1 MKGFSAR
8 LGIFLLATISF
19 SVALIYGGAAWAP
32 LPEGIPDSGQASS
45 WTMQLAILVQVI
57 LGLRVFG
64 LLVTWTFLA
73 PTSGETISR
82 DGRNSVLH
90 ASSLAALWSLSAVIA
105 GLATMANV
113 LGVPVK
119 EVFRQGFIATYLMY
133 LPPSRNYIIAAL
145 IALTIAIAGV
155 FLVSLNSIAL
165 LAALAGAGIAAP
177 LLNSHAASLGGHS
190 LALTSSVAH
199 GLAMSAWVGCLW
211 AVSDFVKTRDLKVVA
226 RFSAL
231 AATSVAVLAVSGL
244 AAAYVRLDSI
254 SDLWLS
260 RYGQLT
266 VFKTILFAVLMAIAV
281 QIRAR
286 LTSSGSLAKFLAA
299 EVSIMALAIGVG
311 VALHSTPM
319 SRISLP
325 LNSAGEEILGF
336 AYPPPPTLS
345 RIVLGWNPEWFMLT
359 VSLVAA
365 ALYTIGLIRIKRNQ
379 IQWSSLRTISFMI
392 GIGLIIWT
400 TSAGI
405 SMYSK
410 VSFEY
415 HMIQHMTLSMIAP
428 IFIVLST
435 PITLALRALPAQK
448 TSDHRSARE
457 WILAILHSGYSRL
470 ISHPLMVLAIFTFG
484 LYGLYFT
491 PLFATLMGS
500 HTGHIFM
507 ELHFL
512 ISGLLFSYV
521 VIGADPSPRDVPYWS
536 RLMIVLVGLSLHAFF
551 AIAIMQSSVPIGV
564 DWYIQVQPPWIP
576 DLLADTT
583 AGGSIAWALGEI
595 PTFLLLVIV
604 AVMWS
609 RSDTRLA
616 KQLDR
621 AADRD
626 GDADLLAYNAHLS
639 ALNDRD
645 NSTSE

>member
-1 MKGFSAR
+1 MNSLIAR
-8 LGIFLLATISF
+8 VGTFLLAIISF
-19 SVALIYGGAAWAP
+19 SVVLVYGGAAWAP
-32 LPEGIPDSGQASS
+32 TYEGLPDSGQATS
-45 WTMQLAILVQVI
+45 WILQFAILAHVI

-64 LLVTWTFLA
+64 LLVTWTFIA
-73 PTSGETISR
+73 PSSGATISR
-82 DGRNSVLH
+82 EGRSAVLH
-90 ASSLAALWSLSAVIA
+90 ASAISALWAFSAVIA
-105 GLATMANV
+105 GLTTMANV
-113 LGVPVK
+113 LGVPFK
-119 EVFRQGFIATYLMY
+119 EVFRQGFISTYLMY
-133 LPPSRNYIIAAL
+133 LPPSRSYIITGL
-145 IALTIAIAGV
+145 IALTISIAGV

-165 LAALAGAGIAAP
+165 LAALAAAGIAAP
-177 LLNSHAASLGGHS
+177 LLNSHASSLGSHS

-211 AVSDFVKTRDLKVVA
+211 AVASFVRAKDLSVVS

-231 AATSVAVLAVSGL
+231 AATSVAVLAVSGV
-244 AAAYVRLDSI
+244 AAAYARLDSW

-260 RYGQLT
+260 RYGQIVIL
-266 VFKTILFAVLMAIAV
+266 KTIFFALLMVLAV

-286 LTSSGSLAKFLAA
+286 LASQGSIAKFLSA
-299 EVSIMALAIGVG
+299 EVAIMATAIGVG

-319 SRISLP
+319 SRIAQP

-336 AYPPPPTLS
+336 AYPPPPTLMN
-345 RIVLGWNPEWFMLT
+345 IVFGWNPEWFMLS
-359 VSLVAA
+359 VGLIAA
-365 ALYTIGLIRIKRNQ
+365 ALYTFGVIRVRQNQ
-379 IQWSSLRTISFMI
+379 IEWSVLRTISFMV
-392 GIGLIIWT
+392 GIGLVIWT

-448 TSDHRSARE
+448 SSDHRSLRE
-457 WILAILHSGYSRL
+457 WILALLHSGYSKL
-470 ISHPLMVLAIFTFG
+470 ITHPLMVLAIFTFG

-491 PLFATLMGS
+491 PLFATLMAS

-512 ISGLLFSYV
+512 ISGILFSYV
-521 VIGADPSPRDVPYWS
+521 VIGADPTPRNVPYWS

-551 AIAIMQSSVPIGV
+551 AIAIMQSTEPIGV
-564 DWYIQVQPPWIP
+564 DWYIQVQPPWIT

-604 AVMWS
+604 AVMWA
-609 RSDTRLA
+609 RDDTRLA

-626 GDADLLAYNAHLS
+626 GDAELKAYNTQLS
-639 ALNDRD
+639 ALNKNDV
-645 NSTSE
+645 NE

>member
-1 MKGFSAR
+1 MNSFIAR
-8 LGIFLLATISF
+8 LGIFLLAITSF
-19 SVALIYGGAAWAP
+19 SIALIYGGAAWAP
-32 LPEGIPDSGQASS
+32 LPEGVPDSGQATS
-45 WTMQLAILVQVI
+45 WTLQLAVLVHVI

-64 LLVTWTFLA
+64 LLVTWTFIA

-82 DGRNSVLH
+82 TGRSAVLH
-90 ASSLAALWSLSAVIA
+90 ASSIAALWSLSAVVA
-105 GLATMANV
+105 GLTTMANV
-113 LGVPVK
+113 LGVPFK
-119 EVFRQGFIATYLMY
+119 DVFRQGFIATYLMS
-133 LPPSRNYIIAAL
+133 LPPSRSYLITAL
-145 IALTIAIAGV
+145 IALAIAIAGI
-155 FLVSLNSIAL
+155 FLVSLNSVSL
-165 LAALAGAGIAAP
+165 LAGLAGAGIAAP

-211 AVSDFVKTRDLKVVA
+211 AVSSFVKAKDVKVVA

-231 AATSVAVLAVSGL
+231 AATSVAVLAISGF
-244 AAAYVRLDSI
+244 AAAFARLDSFN
-254 SDLWLS
+254 DLWQS
-260 RYGQLT
+260 RYGQFVVL
-266 VFKTILFAVLMAIAV
+266 KTIFFAVLMILAI

-286 LTSSGSLAKFLAA
+286 LTSTGNLKKFLSL
-299 EVSIMALAIGVG
+299 EVSIMAIAIGVG

-319 SRISLP
+319 SRVSAP

-336 AYPPPPTLS
+336 AYPSPPTLS
-345 RIVLGWNPEWFMLT
+345 AIIFGWNPEWFMLT
-359 VSLVAA
+359 ISLVAA
-365 ALYTIGLIRIKRNQ
+365 ALYTLGLIRIRRNQ
-379 IQWSSLRTISFMI
+379 IEWSALRTISFMV
-392 GIGLIIWT
+392 GIGLVIWT

-428 IFIVLST
+428 MFIVLGT

-448 TSDHRSARE
+448 TSDHRSTRE
-457 WILAILHSGYSRL
+457 WILALLHSGYSNL
-470 ISHPLMVLAIFTFG
+470 ITHPLMVLGIFTFG

-491 PLFATLMGS
+491 PLFATLMAS

-521 VIGADPSPRDVPYWS
+521 VIGADPSPRNVPYWA

-551 AIAIMQSSVPIGV
+551 AIAIMQSSEPIGV

-616 KQLDR
+616 KQIDR

-626 GDADLLAYNAHLS
+626 GDADLKAYNAQLG

-645 NSTSE
+645 NATNE

>member
-1 MKGFSAR
+1 MQSIVAR
-8 LGIFLLATISF
+8 LGLFLLAIITF
-19 SVALIYGGAAWAP
+19 SIALIYGGAAWAP
-32 LPEGIPDSGQASS
+32 SLEGIPDSGQATS
-45 WTMQLAILVQVI
+45 WVLQFAIFAHVI
-57 LGLRVFG
+57 FGLRVFG

-73 PTSGETISR
+73 PSSGETISR
-82 DGRNSVLH
+82 EGRSAALH
-90 ASSLAALWSLSAVIA
+90 ASSIAALWSLSAAIA

-113 LGVPVK
+113 LGVPFK
-119 EVFRQGFIATYLMY
+119 EVFRQGFITTYLMA
-133 LPPSRNYIIAAL
+133 LPPSRSYLITAIIALA
-145 IALTIAIAGV
+145 IAIAGV

-177 LLNSHAASLGGHS
+177 LLNSHATSLGSHS

-211 AVSDFVKTRDLKVVA
+211 AVSSFVRAKDLNVVA

-231 AATSVAVLAVSGL
+231 AATSVAVLAVSGI
-244 AAAYVRLDSI
+244 AAAYARLDSF

-266 VFKTILFAVLMAIAV
+266 VLKTIFFALLMFLAI

-286 LTSSGSLAKFLAA
+286 LTSTGSLAKFLAA
-299 EVSIMALAIGVG
+299 EISIMALAIGVG

-345 RIVLGWNPEWFMLT
+345 TIIFGWNPEWFMLT
-359 VSLVAA
+359 ISLVSA
-365 ALYTIGLIRIKRNQ
+365 ALYTVGVIRVKQNQ
-379 IQWSSLRTISFMI
+379 IQWSTLRTISFMI
-392 GIGLIIWT
+392 GIGLVIWT
-400 TSAGI
+400 TNAGI

-415 HMIQHMTLSMIAP
+415 HMIQHMVLSMIAP

-448 TSDHRSARE
+448 SADHRSLRE
-457 WILAILHSGYSRL
+457 WILALLHSGYSKL
-470 ISHPLMVLAIFTFG
+470 ITHPLMVLGIFTFG

-491 PLFATLMGS
+491 PLFATLMAS

-512 ISGLLFSYV
+512 ISGILFSYV
-521 VIGADPSPRDVPYWS
+521 VIGADPSPRNVPYWA

-551 AIAIMQSSVPIGV
+551 AIAIMQSSEPIGV

-626 GDADLLAYNAHLS
+626 GDADLKAYNAQLG

-645 NSTSE
+645 NLSNE